1 MPINPLIPL
10 TLDFTGTMLIGFAVL
25 KVHSK
30 LEKET
35 KLDKHI
41 HKIIT
46 KEKHI
51 TWLGLF
57 LIALGFILSF

>member
-1 MPINPLIPL
+1 MDINPLIPL
-10 TLDFTGTMLIGFAVL
+10 TLDFTGTILIGFAVL

-35 KLDKHI
+35 KLDSHI
-41 HKIIT
+41 HKIIR
-46 KEKHI
+46 KEKHM

-57 LIALGFILSF
+57 LITLGFILNF